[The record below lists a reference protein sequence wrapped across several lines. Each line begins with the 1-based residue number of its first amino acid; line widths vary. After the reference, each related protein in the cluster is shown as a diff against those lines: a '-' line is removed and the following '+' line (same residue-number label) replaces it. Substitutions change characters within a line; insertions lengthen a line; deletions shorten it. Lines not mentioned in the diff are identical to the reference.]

1 MFSTGLLRALS
12 LLLIPMLM
20 LSMSSNSRMDFT
32 IESGVGTEKIQINS
46 SIDSVLEVL
55 GKPDH
60 IKESLACGDSKTL
73 YIYRHIFEAS
83 GITVI
88 SHRFQNRGELIID
101 GLISNI
107 IFTKPQYVSSIN
119 NTIFIASSGE
129 FVISA
134 FGQPEY
140 KKKSRFNSV
149 YFTYR
154 EKGISFEI
162 DNKTDE
168 ILSIE
173 VYAIRGCPSYE

>member
-1 MFSTGLLRALS
+1 MFSTSLLRALFI
-12 LLLIPMLM
+12 LLIPMLVT
-20 LSMSSNSRMDFT
+20 SMSSNQIIVYT
-32 IESGVGTEKIQINS
+32 IESGVGTEKLQINS
-46 SIDSVLEVL
+46 SIDSVIEIF

-60 IKESLACGDSKTL
+60 IKESIACGDSKTL
-73 YIYRHIFEAS
+73 YISRHIFEAS
-83 GITVI
+83 GITII

-119 NTIFIASSGE
+119 NTSFNASSKE

-162 DNKTDE
+162 DNETDKV
-168 ILSIE
+168 LSIE
-173 VYAIRGCPSYE
+173 VYANNGYPSYE